1 MSSKNDSNR
10 SDKRLILSEFRN
22 FFIIHEETFEE
33 VGLSS
38 NVYILK
44 SNNGYIIF
52 DTSGHKELLKFLI
65 DIGINKDKIICAFL
79 THGHFDHSNGAIS
92 LIKNNIKCYM
102 SYEDLYLID
111 FSPVL
116 DINDGEKIL
125 EKVNLEVLKTP
136 GHTPGSTCFYSE
148 SEALLISGDTVFSDG
163 CFGRTDLPGGNSVAI
178 KNSLR
183 ILSSLNIEV
192 LFPGHGNYVTKG
204 GSKII
209 NYALNNAEHL
219 I

>member
-1 MSSKNDSNR
+1 M
-10 SDKRLILSEFRN
+10 ILSEFRN
-22 FFIIHEETFEE
+22 FLIIHEETFEE